1 MVNLLVKRNLQAL
14 GSLEEIIQL
23 MLIQADAPLV
33 DEFEDIAEIFC
44 RDAPEVQHDWREEGV
59 RGEGGL
65 LYKHVPQDGRGGGED
80 DLVI

>member
-1 MVNLLVKRNLQAL
+1 MVNLLVERNLQAL

-33 DEFEDIAEIFC
+33 DEFEYIAEIFC

-65 LYKHVPQDGRGGGED
+65 LY
-80 DLVI
+80 